1 MWIFLFIY
9 MIIAI
14 SVMNFA
20 EGVGGFLGALIVMVF
35 GLGAGYLMIGGGG
48 GSGGNPRDGNS
59 QW

>member
-1 MWIFLFIY
+1 

-20 EGVGGFLGALIVMVF
+20 ESVGGFLGALIVMVF

-48 GSGGNPRDGNS
+48 SGGNPRDGNS

>member
-1 MWIFLFIY
+1 MWIFFIIY

-20 EGVGGFLGALIVMVF
+20 GRVGGFLGALIVMVF
-35 GLGAGYLMIGGGG
+35 GLGAGYLMIGGGS
-48 GSGGNPRDGNS
+48 SGGNPRDSNS

>member
-1 MWIFLFIY
+1 MV
-9 MIIAI
+9 IAI

-35 GLGAGYLMIGGGG
+35 GLGAGYLMIGGGS
-48 GSGGNPRDGNS
+48 SGGNPRDSNS

>member
-1 MWIFLFIY
+1 MWIFLIFY

-20 EGVGGFLGALIVMVF
+20 ESVGGFLGALIVMIF
-35 GLGAGYLMIGGGG
+35 GLGAGYLMIGGG

>member
-1 MWIFLFIY
+1 MWIFLIFY

-20 EGVGGFLGALIVMVF
+20 ESVGGFFGALIVMVF

-48 GSGGNPRDGNS
+48 SGGNPRDGNS